1 MKEKITAIILAGGR
15 ARRMAGVDKGLCS
28 LAWPMIEW
36 TLARIRPQVG
46 AVLINANR
54 NREAYAALGFPV
66 AADDDD
72 SRAGP
77 LAGIHAGMKK
87 SKTEWVLSAPCD
99 SPFLPRTLA
108 AELSAASDNADV
120 VVAAA
125 DGREQPVF
133 MLAQCSL
140 ADDLGGFL
148 AAGGR
153 KIDEWYSRLNY
164 ISVPFG
170 DGAAFVN
177 INTPEELMAAEK
189 NLMAN
194 VL

>member
-28 LAWPMIEW
+28 LAGRPMIEW

-99 SPFLPRTLA
+99 SPFLPRTA
-108 AELSAASDNADV
+108 CRRIIRRIRQRRCCCRRRRWAGATGFHAGSV
-120 VVAAA
+120 FT
-125 DGREQPVF
+125 GR
-133 MLAQCSL
+133 
-140 ADDLGGFL
+140 
-148 AAGGR
+148 
-153 KIDEWYSRLNY
+153 
-164 ISVPFG
+164 
-170 DGAAFVN
+170 
-177 INTPEELMAAEK
+177 
-189 NLMAN
+189 
-194 VL
+194 

>member
-1 MKEKITAIILAGGR
+1 
-15 ARRMAGVDKGLCS
+15 
-28 LAWPMIEW
+28 MIEW

-120 VVAAA
+120 VVARRRWAGA
-125 DGREQPVF
+125 TGFHAGSVF
-133 MLAQCSL
+133 TG
-140 ADDLGGFL
+140 DDLGGFL